1 MVKNLFTQND
11 INQQWWALGKKYG
24 DEEFEVVMGC
34 FDGAEVCFLVRVYI
48 LNLLRTFKHKK

>member
-34 FDGAEVCFLVRVYI
+34 FDGAEVCVLVRVYI